1 MVFLQVARYLL
12 LGLTYLGLGLGQLP
26 GLRMNRAT
34 IALVG
39 SAFLITLGVLDLKEA
54 WEAIDPNTI
63 VFLLSMMVV
72 NANLSYSG
80 FFQLALS
87 SLIRLTSS
95 PFGLLVV
102 LTFGSGILS
111 AFFLNDTL
119 AIVFT
124 PLTLS
129 LTETLKLNPI
139 PYLLAIASASNIG
152 SVATLSGNPQNIL
165 IGSFSQ
171 IGYLEFSQAL
181 APIALAGLIVQIG
194 LVWLY
199 YPEVRSTV
207 ASADSPQI
215 RYRIFKPLFTKTL
228 VVTTGLLLAFAVGVP
243 LGEAALTA
251 AAVLLITRR
260 VKPQKVLRQVDWNLL
275 VMFSGLFI
283 LTHATQKLNLLQP
296 FTPLANTPVGLLG
309 VTALLSN
316 LISNVPAVLV
326 LQPLIDKSDTSSW
339 LLLSAG
345 STLAGNLTLFGSVA
359 NLIVAEA
366 AAHLGYQLTF
376 KQHLRFGLPLTIITL
391 VIAYFWLYNYP
402 IK

>member
-1 MVFLQVARYLL
+1 MLLQVTRYVL

-39 SAFLITLGVLDLKEA
+39 SALLITLGVVNLQQT
-54 WEAIDPNTI
+54 WQAIDPNTI

-80 FFQLALS
+80 FFQLALT

-95 PFGLLVV
+95 PLGLLVV

-119 AIVFT
+119 VLVFT

-129 LTETLKLNPI
+129 LTEALKLNPI
-139 PYLLAIASASNIG
+139 PFLLAIAGATNIG

-171 IGYLEFSQAL
+171 IGYLEFARSL
-181 APIALAGLIVQIG
+181 TPIALIGLGVQIG
-194 LVWLY
+194 LLWLL
-199 YPEVRSTV
+199 YPEVRSTTPV
-207 ASADSPQI
+207 AHIPQI
-215 RYRIFKPLFTKTL
+215 RYRIFKPLFTKTI
-228 VVTTGLLLAFAVGVP
+228 VVTTGLLLAFAIGVP
-243 LGEAALTA
+243 LGEASLTA
-251 AAVLLITRR
+251 AALLLITRR
-260 VKPQKVLRQVDWNLL
+260 VKPQKVLRRVDWNLL

-296 FTPLANTPVGLLG
+296 FTTLAETPIGFLA
-309 VTALLSN
+309 VTAILSN
-316 LISNVPAVLV
+316 LISNVPAVLL
-326 LQPLIDKSDTSSW
+326 LQPLIERSDTSAW

-359 NLIVAEA
+359 NLIMAEA
-366 AAHLGYQLTF
+366 AAELGYELTF
-376 KQHLRFGLPLTIITL
+376 KKHLRFGLPVTAITL
-391 VIAYFWLYNYP
+391 VIAYLWIY
-402 IK
+402 